1 MKEALRA
8 ARIVVVDDSDS
19 IVRLLTEVLA
29 LDGYLNVIG
38 VTDPRLAI
46 PTIEKSDPDL
56 LILDLHMPHLGGLEI
71 MAKLLHR
78 TSPYTHLPI
87 LMLTADVSPEMRRRA
102 LLGGAK
108 EFLTKPFDSSEALLR
123 VRNLLETR
131 MLHQTLKDENRVL
144 EMAVRERTRELEGLR
159 VEILQRLALAAEY
172 RDDATLR
179 HTERVGQ
186 TAALLALELGVAPGG
201 DGDLVF
207 RAAQLHDIGKIGIP
221 DAILLKEGQ
230 LSPTEFNRIKEHTV
244 IGARILSENRFEL
257 LRLAEQIAMTHHER
271 WAGGGYPRG
280 LAGPEIPLIG
290 RVVALADVFDALIHE
305 RPYKKAWSLDRALE
319 EIAGE
324 RGRQFD
330 PMVVDAFDRIRD
342 EVIAL
347 HEFSPAL

>member
-19 IVRLLTEVLA
+19 IVQLLTEVLA

-46 PTIEKSDPDL
+46 PTIEESDPDL
-56 LILDLHMPHLGGLEI
+56 LILDLHMPQLGGLEI
-71 MAKLLHR
+71 MAEMSRHA
-78 TSPYTHLPI
+78 SPHAPLPI
-87 LMLTADVSPEMRRRA
+87 LVLTADLSPEIRQRA

-108 EFLTKPFDSSEALLR
+108 EFLTKPFDSAEALLR

-144 EMAVRERTRELEGLR
+144 ELAVRERTRELEDLR

-179 HTERVGQ
+179 HTERVGR
-186 TAALLALELGVAPGG
+186 TASLLALELGVAPDG

-221 DAILLKEGQ
+221 TP
-230 LSPTEFNRIKEHTV
+230 SC
-244 IGARILSENRFEL
+244 
-257 LRLAEQIAMTHHER
+257 
-271 WAGGGYPRG
+271 
-280 LAGPEIPLIG
+280 
-290 RVVALADVFDALIHE
+290 
-305 RPYKKAWSLDRALE
+305 
-319 EIAGE
+319 
-324 RGRQFD
+324 
-330 PMVVDAFDRIRD
+330 
-342 EVIAL
+342 
-347 HEFSPAL
+347 

>member
-159 VEILQRLALAAEY
+159 VKILQRLALAA
-172 RDDATLR
+172 
-179 HTERVGQ
+179 
-186 TAALLALELGVAPGG
+186 
-201 DGDLVF
+201 
-207 RAAQLHDIGKIGIP
+207 
-221 DAILLKEGQ
+221 
-230 LSPTEFNRIKEHTV
+230 
-244 IGARILSENRFEL
+244 
-257 LRLAEQIAMTHHER
+257 
-271 WAGGGYPRG
+271 
-280 LAGPEIPLIG
+280 
-290 RVVALADVFDALIHE
+290 
-305 RPYKKAWSLDRALE
+305 
-319 EIAGE
+319 
-324 RGRQFD
+324 
-330 PMVVDAFDRIRD
+330 
-342 EVIAL
+342 
-347 HEFSPAL
+347 

>member
-1 MKEALRA
+1 MMKEALRA

-19 IVRLLTEVLA
+19 IVQLLTEVLA

-46 PTIEKSDPDL
+46 PTIEESDPDL
-56 LILDLHMPHLGGLEI
+56 LILDLHMQQLGGLEI
-71 MAKLLHR
+71 MAELSRHA
-78 TSPYTHLPI
+78 SPHAPLPI
-87 LMLTADVSPEMRRRA
+87 LVLTADTSPEMRQRA

-108 EFLTKPFDSSEALLR
+108 EFLTKPFDSAEALLR

-144 EMAVRERTRELEGLR
+144 ELAVRERTRELEDLR

-179 HTERVGQ
+179 HTERVGR
-186 TAALLALELGVAPGG
+186 TAALLALELGVAPDG

-221 DAILLKEGQ
+221 DAILLKEGH
-230 LSPTEFNRIKEHTV
+230 LSPAEFDRMKDHTV

-257 LRLAEQIAMTHHER
+257 LRLAEEIAMTHHER

-280 LAGPEIPLIG
+280 LTGPEIPLIG
-290 RVVALADVFDALIHE
+290 RVVALADVFDALIHK
-305 RPYKKAWSLDRALE
+305 RPYKQAWSVDRALE

-324 RGRQFD
+324 RERQFD
-330 PMVVDAFDRIRD
+330 PNVVDAFDRIRD

-347 HEFSPAL
+347 HEVAAL